1 MKARSSRGQCCCS
14 MYGTSILTPRPTSL
28 TYMSDASAERSTAS
42 RPIRSSI
49 PFAASDFASVLL
61 AKILRSSTLK
71 LALIWI
77 GIFGA
82 VVLALFAYVYW
93 STASYVLGRA
103 DRAIAE
109 DQTILQKVYDS
120 TARDGLIA
128 AIKDRIADERFAGGI
143 YLLADPSFAPVAG
156 NLKVWPST
164 LEGSKGWG
172 SFSAR

>member
-1 MKARSSRGQCCCS
+1 
-14 MYGTSILTPRPTSL
+14 
-28 TYMSDASAERSTAS
+28 
-42 RPIRSSI
+42 
-49 PFAASDFASVLL
+49 
-61 AKILRSSTLK
+61 

-128 AIKDRIADERFAGGI
+128 AIKDRIADEHFAGGI
-143 YLLADPSFAPVAG
+143 YLLAIRPSLQWRAI
-156 NLKVWPST
+156 
-164 LEGSKGWG
+164 
-172 SFSAR
+172 